1 MLALELLALTA
12 FGYIVA
18 RTALRQSNHLS
29 ALAQGLIIGP
39 ALWGLAA
46 NFVLRALP
54 GDAGVFAVWAGTVG
68 VAVLLA
74 WREPSA
80 LRVPLRLVACFSIVT
95 FAVFWVALASRQ
107 LLTSPDPIHL
117 ALAASIEAGTWPPE
131 LPWNP
136 GQPLPY
142 HYGVNLLIGLLTPP
156 FGPNLPFMTELL
168 GAYAW
173 TSLALVTATSVIG
186 RGGWISTF
194 TLMPLLLTAGAWGLV
209 IFPEVPD
216 VLRVLLPT
224 GLPSA
229 GLRAALTETYLP
241 TAVLPWAPEF
251 KAVPPNIWRPGFVL
265 AYGLAFATL
274 ERITAVPTTSWPA
287 RLGVASLIGFTGL
300 VDEAVALVVL
310 GLWIALETVRLYQ
323 ARPAREAIPRLALPS
338 AAGPALAMLLL
349 AIGGGVI
356 TGLFTGLAGG
366 GLSLGW
372 STDPNSRGLLGSFE
386 SLPGG
391 IGLLGIGPAIAA
403 SASVVLA
410 RRDFLTLTLAGASG
424 AFLLASLILQYEFAE
439 HDVVRLDGH
448 ARNFALMALLMA
460 LSMRLP
466 AIRAPWRTV
475 TAVLLAALVVWP
487 TAGGPVRSLGLAMSQ
502 GVHISNAKPTDSQF
516 DQAFWWMGRDA
527 PESFASEAVTTWIR
541 NHTAA
546 DARILSPHPHATTA
560 HTGRPNASGFVEF
573 VHLFPVTGPAYHDAI
588 TYLEPAALRR
598 LGIAY
603 LHAPDTWAVELSDQ
617 AARRLANPDFFELL
631 VRGETDA
638 LYRVRTAFLQLDT
651 RPAAASFEALRQA
664 VPALTTV
671 YLTRDTDP
679 LAAIRVAAALPQAQ
693 VLGAVST
700 ASLHPLTRIQTEPS
714 GDQKPEIV
722 VAATQLPPGTRPSG
736 DAAPVW
742 RTDHIAVYDLGGSVV
757 PLMPPP
763 VPPPQSVKLSNS
775 HIRGDRIDFAVAF
788 TNPTSERWISQDWV
802 VLEADASRWEVLKS
816 LEAGRGT
823 PWFGGQ
829 IDPRPGSTSFD
840 YQFRATTGELFVR
853 NADGTLQR
861 VPSSG
866 HDPGTGV
873 WTLTMRLRDSHRKAH
888 LFPLIR
894 FEILAD
900 GEARYDVVGEIL
912 PDSPGS

>member
-1 MLALELLALTA
+1 M
-12 FGYIVA
+12 
-18 RTALRQSNHLS
+18 LRQDDRLS

-39 ALWGLAA
+39 ALWGLVA
-46 NFVLRALP
+46 NFVLRAVP
-54 GDAGVFAVWAGTVG
+54 GNAGVLVVWVGTVG
-68 VAVLLA
+68 VGVLLA

-80 LRVPLRLVACFSIVT
+80 LRVSLRSVARFSVLVLAI
-95 FAVFWVALASRQ
+95 FWVALASRQ
-107 LLTSPDPIHL
+107 LLGNPDPIHL
-117 ALAASIEAGTWPPE
+117 ALAASIQAGTWPPE

-142 HYGVNLLIGLLTPP
+142 HYGVNLLIGLLAPP
-156 FGPNLPFMTELL
+156 FGPDLPFTTELL

-173 TSLALVTATSVIG
+173 TSFALVAATSVIG

-229 GLRAALTETYLP
+229 GLRTALTDTYFP
-241 TAVLPWAPEF
+241 TAALPWAPEF
-251 KAVPPNIWRPGFVL
+251 KAAPPNIWRPGFVL
-265 AYGLAFATL
+265 AYGLAFTTF
-274 ERITAVPTTSWPA
+274 ERITAAPGTSWPA
-287 RLGVASLIGFTGL
+287 RLGLASLIGFMGL

-310 GLWIALETVRLYQ
+310 GLWIALETVRLFQ
-323 ARPAREAIPRLALPS
+323 ARPARAAIPRLALPS

-349 AIGGGVI
+349 AVGGGVI

-372 STDPNSRGLLGSFE
+372 NPDPNSRGLIGSFE
-386 SLPGG
+386 LLPGG

-403 SASVVLA
+403 GASVILA
-410 RRDFLTLTLAGASG
+410 RRDFLTLTLAAASG

-448 ARNFALMALLMA
+448 ARNFALLALLIA

-466 AIRAPWRTV
+466 AFRAPWRTI

-487 TAGGPVRSLGLAMSQ
+487 TACGPARNLSLAMSQ
-502 GVHISNAKPTDSQF
+502 GVHFSNAKPTDNQF
-516 DQAFWWMGRDA
+516 DEAFWWMGRDA
-527 PESFASEAVTTWIR
+527 PEAFTSEAVTTWIR
-541 NHTAA
+541 DHTAA
-546 DARILSPHPHATTA
+546 DARILSPYPHATTA
-560 HTGRPNASGFVEF
+560 HTGRPNASGFAEF
-573 VHLFPVTGPAYHDAI
+573 VHLFPVTGPAYHDAT

-598 LGIAY
+598 LGVAY
-603 LHAPDTWAVELSDQ
+603 LHAPDTWVVGLSDQ
-617 AARRLANPDFFELL
+617 VARRLANPDFFELL

-638 LYRVRTAFLQLDT
+638 LYRVQTAFLRLDSS
-651 RPAAASFEALRQA
+651 PAAGSFEALRQA

-693 VLGAVST
+693 VLGTVST

-714 GDQKPEIV
+714 GDQMPEIV
-722 VAATQLPPGTRPSG
+722 IAATHLPPGTIPSG
-736 DAAPVW
+736 DAVPVW

-763 VPPPQSVKLSNS
+763 APPRQSVKLSHS
-775 HIRGDRIDFAVAF
+775 SLRGDRIDFAVTF

-802 VLEADASRWEVLKS
+802 VLDADASLWEVLQS

-829 IDPRPGSTSFD
+829 IDPRPGLTTFN

-853 NADGTLQR
+853 NADGTLLR

-866 HDPGTGV
+866 HDLSSGV

-894 FEILAD
+894 YEILAD
-900 GEARYDVVGEIL
+900 GGVRYEADGVVL
-912 PDSPGS
+912 NATQTS